1 MVCVTHG
8 AHIGMDV
15 VDLEG
20 ACWEGLE
27 APVQARARPCR
38 PWDPSRAVI
47 FPAGLQAPQGYC
59 EFSSSCLL
67 TKSCPTLFRA
77 MDCSPP
83 GSSVWDFAGKS
94 TGVGCH
100 FLLHGIFPTQG
111 SNPVP
116 CIGRQILYRQ
126 ATVPDP
132 HDKVNLAIK

>member
-27 APVQARARPCR
+27 APVQARARACR
-38 PWDPSRAVI
+38 PWAPSRAVI

-59 EFSSSCLL
+59 EFSSSCCLL

-77 MDCSPP
+77 VDCSPP
-83 GSSVWDFAGKS
+83 GSSVCGISQARVLEWVAISFS
-94 TGVGCH
+94 TGSSRPRG
-100 FLLHGIFPTQG
+100 LILFPALA
-111 SNPVP
+111 
-116 CIGRQILYRQ
+116 GRFFTAKPQF
-126 ATVPDP
+126 
-132 HDKVNLAIK
+132 